1 MSQTVKTPTDI
12 ALLADSLTASANE
25 LHTRILRAIRQN
37 RTTHEEAQA
46 MFDKEVALR
55 LQANTLY
62 TNAVALSARELAVP
76 RQQLLDLAAQARET
90 IRKIER
96 MKTIADIAGDLL
108 SLAAAVASARP
119 EDLAPAAESL
129 KANLAALKDSSQA

>member
-1 MSQTVKTPTDI
+1 MSQTAKTPTDI

-25 LHTRILRAIRQN
+25 LHARVLRAIN
-37 RTTHEEAQA
+37 KNSATHEEAQA
-46 MFDKEVALR
+46 LFDKEVALR

-76 RQQLLDLAAQARET
+76 RQHLLDLAAQARET

-129 KANLAALKDSSQA
+129 KANLAALKDSPQA

>member
-1 MSQTVKTPTDI
+1 MTEKTPTDI

-25 LHTRILRAIRQN
+25 LHARILRAIRQN
-37 RTTHEEAQA
+37 RTSHEEAQA
-46 MFDKEVALR
+46 MFDQEVALR

-62 TNAVALSARELAVP
+62 TNAVALSTRELAVP